1 MTREDPY
8 RVQAE
13 RQKKRLSRLEESEK
27 PAQPIPSRVT
37 EELPS
42 RRAVHHKKKKKK
54 KKNQKYTGMTIL
66 AISFIALPVLLLG
79 IHEMINRYSVD
90 TVLPVNSSSNQFEQI
105 GVEQKGSSSATGNV
119 TVEKEDSEA
128 EEKPDETAKE
138 QASSAEQEEKEVAKQ
153 KETAQQKEEA
163 AKKQETAQQKEEA
176 AKKQETA
183 QQKEEAAKKQETAAE
198 QEKTTADSQAEK
210 AAASEVEK
218 QEPVEK
224 TETENAEAASQQSV
238 IYHTVAANE
247 TLYRIAMKYY
257 NSKTGIEII
266 KQANQLTSDN
276 VLAGQVLKI
285 PQ

>member
-1 MTREDPY
+1 MFMTREDPY

-153 KETAQQKEEA
+153 KETAQQKEED
-163 AKKQETAQQKEEA
+163 AKKQETEQQK
-176 AKKQETA
+176 
-183 QQKEEAAKKQETAAE
+183 KEQAAKKQETAAE

>member
-163 AKKQETAQQKEEA
+163 AKKQETEQQK
-176 AKKQETA
+176 
-183 QQKEEAAKKQETAAE
+183 KEQAAKKQETAAE

>member
-1 MTREDPY
+1 MFMTREDPY

-138 QASSAEQEEKEVAKQ
+138 QAASAEQEEKEVAKQ

-163 AKKQETAQQKEEA
+163 AKKQETEQQK
-176 AKKQETA
+176 
-183 QQKEEAAKKQETAAE
+183 KEQAAKKQETAAE

-218 QEPVEK
+218 QETVEK

>member
-183 QQKEEAAKKQETAAE
+183 AE

>member
-90 TVLPVNSSSNQFEQI
+90 TVLSVNSSSNQFEQI

-138 QASSAEQEEKEVAKQ
+138 QAASAEQEEKEVAKQ

-163 AKKQETAQQKEEA
+163 AKKQETEQQKEEA
-176 AKKQETA
+176 TKKQ
-183 QQKEEAAKKQETAAE
+183 KTAAE

>member
-1 MTREDPY
+1 MFMTREDPY

-138 QASSAEQEEKEVAKQ
+138 QAASAEQEEKEVAKQ
-153 KETAQQKEEA
+153 KETEQQKEEA
-163 AKKQETAQQKEEA
+163 AKKQETEQQK
-176 AKKQETA
+176 
-183 QQKEEAAKKQETAAE
+183 KEQAAKKQETAAE

>member
-1 MTREDPY
+1 MFMTREDPY

-163 AKKQETAQQKEEA
+163 AKKQETA
-176 AKKQETA
+176 
-183 QQKEEAAKKQETAAE
+183 AE